1 MSEKKVISVIKVGSD
16 YMPPEIDRSPTIV
29 DGVATVH
36 FKSPLTKG
44 ERDSLRVCFRN
55 FCTRFQITPSIIIRE
70 QTVVIQKAPGNVLQQ
85 ALEFLEIDRLMQPK
99 PRVAAPQQKHSP
111 IKRKPY
117 RTGLGV
123 MAAQLARIR
132 A

>member
-1 MSEKKVISVIKVGSD
+1 MSEKKAVSVIKIGSD
-16 YMPPEIDRSPTIV
+16 YTPPEVDRIPIIR

-44 ERDSLRVCFRN
+44 ERDSLRVCFQN
-55 FCTRFQITPSIIIRE
+55 FCTRFQVTPSVIIRE
-70 QTVVIQKAPGNVLQQ
+70 QTVVIQKAPENVLRQ
-85 ALEFLEIDRLMQPK
+85 ALEFLEIDQLMQPK
-99 PRVAAPQQKHSP
+99 PRVAAPRSKQPP

-123 MAAQLARIR
+123 MAAQLARMR